1 MSTIA
6 NEVRRAVAPSIPP
19 HWIDRLLKPAVLTR
33 LRGLEVGA
41 LTIIDGTERHV
52 FGRALP
58 DEPELRAT
66 VTVHDAA
73 FWSALALQ
81 GSVGAGATYVNGVW
95 DADDLARLVRV
106 FVRNRDV
113 LNGLERGL
121 ARLSLPILRHL
132 HARNANTRAG
142 ARRNIVA
149 HYDLGNDFFAEFLDP
164 TMTYSCGIFERGDE
178 TLEQAQRAKI
188 DRLCRKLALQPEHHL
203 LEIGTGWGAF
213 AIHAAKHYGCKVTT
227 TTISPA
233 QFDVARER
241 IAREGLES
249 RITLL
254 LEDYRDLRG
263 RFDRLVSVEMIEAVG
278 ADFHASFFRTLAE
291 RLTDDG
297 IAAIQA
303 ITIQDQ
309 EYERARRSV
318 DFIQRYIFPGSCI
331 PSVTALLHAA
341 TQASDMRL
349 FHLEDFGSHYATTLA
364 AWNQRMWERRDR
376 ILELG
381 YDASLLRLFEF
392 YFKYCEGGFAE
403 RVLGLSQLVFTR
415 PRCRRD
421 PILSTTVPRAIA
433 APGVLAGA

>member
-1 MSTIA
+1 MSSVPTWL
-6 NEVRRAVAPSIPP
+6 ERT
-19 HWIDRLLKPAVLTR
+19 LKSAVLTR
-33 LRGLEVGA
+33 LRGLEFGA
-41 LTIIDGTERHV
+41 LTIVDGGERHD
-52 FGRALP
+52 FGGGLHGAT
-58 DEPELRAT
+58 EPSAT
-66 VTVHDAA
+66 VIVHDPA
-73 FWSALALQ
+73 FWPALALQ

-95 DADDLARLVRV
+95 DADDLAQLVRV

-121 ARLSLPILRHL
+121 ARLSAPVLRFL
-132 HARNANTRAG
+132 HARNENTRTG

-164 TMTYSCGIFERGDE
+164 TMTYSCGLFERGDE

-188 DRLCRKLALQPEHHL
+188 DRLCRKLALRRGDSL

-233 QFDVARER
+233 QYEIARER

-254 LEDYRDLRG
+254 LEDYRDLTG
-263 RFDRLVSVEMIEAVG
+263 RFDRVVSVEMIEAVG
-278 ADFHASFFRTLAE
+278 ARFHPDFFRTLMD
-291 RLTDDG
+291 RLDVDG

-309 EYERARRSV
+309 EFERARRSV

-331 PSVTALLHAA
+331 PSVTALLDAA
-341 TQASDMRL
+341 TRASDLRL
-349 FHLEDFGSHYATTLA
+349 FHLEDFGPHYATTLA
-364 AWNQRMWERRDR
+364 AWNERMHARRES
-376 ILELG
+376 ILALG
-381 YDASLLRLFEF
+381 YDAKLLRLFEF

-403 RVLGLSQLVFTR
+403 RAIGLAQLVFTR
-415 PRCRRD
+415 PGCKRA
-421 PILSTTVPRAIA
+421 PILGSLASRG
-433 APGVLAGA
+433 APLESAVSAGA

>member
-1 MSTIA
+1 MATEP
-6 NEVRRAVAPSIPP
+6 NWLERA
-19 HWIDRLLKPAVLTR
+19 LKPAVLAR
-33 LRGLEVGA
+33 LRDLKDGA
-41 LTIIDGTERHV
+41 LTIVDGDRAHR
-52 FGRALP
+52 FGAVPP
-58 DEPELRAT
+58 DAPELSAT
-66 VTVHDAA
+66 VTVRDPA
-73 FWSALALQ
+73 FWPALALQ
-81 GSVGAGATYVNGVW
+81 GSVGAGATYVDGAW
-95 DADDLARLVRV
+95 DADDLARLVRI

-121 ARLSLPILRHL
+121 ARLSLPILRFL
-132 HARNANTRAG
+132 HARNENTRAG

-164 TMTYSCGIFERGDE
+164 SLTYSCGLFERGDE

-188 DRLCRKLALQPEHHL
+188 DRLCRKLALHRDHHL

-227 TTISPA
+227 TTISPS
-233 QFDVARER
+233 QFEVARER

-278 ADFHASFFRTLAE
+278 ARFYPDFFRTMSE

-331 PSVTALLHAA
+331 PSVTALSAAA
-341 TQASDMRL
+341 TKASDLRL
-349 FHLEDFGSHYATTLA
+349 FHLEDFGPHYATTLA
-364 AWNQRMWERRDR
+364 AWNDRMHARRDR
-376 ILELG
+376 ILRLG
-381 YDASLLRLFEF
+381 YDAALLRQFEF

-403 RVLGLSQLVFTR
+403 RVLGLAQLVFTR
-415 PRCRRD
+415 PRCSRA
-421 PILSTTVPRAIA
+421 PILSLAQPRVAAVAEAVP
-433 APGVLAGA
+433 AGA